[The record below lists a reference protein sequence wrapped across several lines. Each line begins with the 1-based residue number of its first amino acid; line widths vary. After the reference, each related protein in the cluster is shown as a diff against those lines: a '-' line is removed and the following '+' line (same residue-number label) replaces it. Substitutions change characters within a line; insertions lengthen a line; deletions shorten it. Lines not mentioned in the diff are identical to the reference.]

1 MLNNYLNTTTK
12 QPTNAE
18 MAKWYVES
26 YGYDTYK
33 LDLIYGDE
41 SSLDRQKIKEEIIK
55 LRVYEEA

>member
-12 QPTNAE
+12 QPTHAE

-33 LDLIYGDE
+33 LDLIYEGV
-41 SSLDRQKIKEEIIK
+41 SSLDRQRIKEEIIE
-55 LRVYEEA
+55 LRAK